1 MSLEID
7 KLMNCKRARSLFS
20 SYLDGAIPGREMQAI
35 ARHLG
40 ECSGCR
46 VEYAAWQRAQRMVS
60 SLGAKPAPVELAV
73 RLQVAIS
80 QAAAQRSSRR
90 LQGLLVRVQN
100 LASAFMLPATAGV
113 LSAVVVFGVLIG
125 FMAMPVQV
133 SASRD
138 DVPTLLYTP
147 PRLQAL
153 PSELG
158 LQSES
163 GANSEPVV
171 IETLVD
177 ANGRVQDYRIVSG
190 AADARRLEP
199 HLNNIM
205 IFTTFQPATTFGVP
219 TSGRV
224 VLSFA
229 KINVGG

>member
-1 MSLEID
+1 
-7 KLMNCKRARSLFS
+7 
-20 SYLDGAIPGREMQAI
+20 
-35 ARHLG
+35 
-40 ECSGCR
+40 
-46 VEYAAWQRAQRMVS
+46 
-60 SLGAKPAPVELAV
+60 
-73 RLQVAIS
+73 
-80 QAAAQRSSRR
+80 
-90 LQGLLVRVQN
+90 
-100 LASAFMLPATAGV
+100 MLPATAGV

-190 AADARRLEP
+190 PADARRLEP
-199 HLNNIM
+199 NLNNIM

>member
-1 MSLEID
+1 
-7 KLMNCKRARSLFS
+7 MNCDRARSLFS
-20 SYLDGAIPGREMQAI
+20 SYLDGALPGRQMQALVQHVGQC
-35 ARHLG
+35 A
-40 ECSGCR
+40 GCR
-46 VEYAAWQRAQRMVS
+46 VEYAAWQRTQRLVS
-60 SLGAKPAPVELAV
+60 SLGPKPAPPELAV
-73 RLQVAIS
+73 RLRVAIS
-80 QAAAQRSSRR
+80 QAAAQRSPQR

-100 LASAFMLPATAGV
+100 LAGAFMLPATAGLV
-113 LSAVVVFGVLIG
+113 SAVVFFGVLIG

-153 PSELG
+153 PSDLG

-163 GANSEPVV
+163 APNSEPVV
-171 IETLVD
+171 VETLVD
-177 ANGRVQDYRIVSG
+177 ANGRVQDYRIISG
-190 AADARRLEP
+190 PADAGRLEP

-205 IFTTFQPATTFGVP
+205 IFTTFQPATSFGVP
-219 TSGRV
+219 TSSRV